1 MSPAEERSKSYD
13 RIAERYDATRG
24 YSAEGTARIAQILTE
39 EFSRRGRVLEI
50 GIGTGQLALALHAAG
65 VDVTGVDRSVPM
77 LSKVGEKA
85 GGRPPFPLVV
95 GDATEMPFADGAF
108 DAAYFRWI
116 LHLIRGWRDVLTE
129 AIRVVGPGGVI
140 VGEIGGFAGPKNEV
154 QRHYEELAGV
164 VSKPI
169 GLPWSDWASLDAHMV
184 ALGCRVRLLPSFD
197 DPDRQSLSEFIDATE
212 RDIYSWTW
220 NLDEET
226 RIRCAQETRAWA
238 RERFGDLEGI
248 RHVFRIEWHAYE
260 VGGGPSSSRA
270 G

>member
-1 MSPAEERSKSYD
+1 MEERSKSYD
-13 RIAERYDATRG
+13 QIAERYDATRG
-24 YSAEGTARIAQILTE
+24 YSAEGTARITQILTA
-39 EFSRRGRVLEI
+39 EFAKRGRVLEI

-65 VDVTGVDRSVPM
+65 VDVMGVDRSVPM

-95 GDATEMPFADGAF
+95 GVATEMRFAYGAF

-129 AIRVVGPGGVI
+129 AIRVVGPGGGI
-140 VGEIGGFAGPKNEV
+140 IGEIGGFAGPKNEV

-169 GLPWSDWASLDAHMV
+169 GLPWSDWASLDAHMA
-184 ALGCRVRLLPSFD
+184 ALGCEVRLLPSFD

-212 RDIYSWTW
+212 RNIYSWTW
-220 NLDEET
+220 NLDEGT
-226 RIRCAQETRAWA
+226 RVRYAEETRAWA
-238 RERFGDLEGI
+238 LGRFGDLDA
-248 RHVFRIEWHAYE
+248 RQDVFHIEWHAYE
-260 VGGGPSSSRA
+260 VPRRTPGSSQA